1 MSALEIHLS
10 LRGVLLPPLSS
21 GRGVCLSTESGR
33 DTPDAVVVH
42 IATYI
47 AVL

>member
-21 GRGVCLSTESGR
+21 GRGVCLSPGR
-33 DTPDAVVVH
+33 GGGGGGGGS
-42 IATYI
+42 
-47 AVL
+47 